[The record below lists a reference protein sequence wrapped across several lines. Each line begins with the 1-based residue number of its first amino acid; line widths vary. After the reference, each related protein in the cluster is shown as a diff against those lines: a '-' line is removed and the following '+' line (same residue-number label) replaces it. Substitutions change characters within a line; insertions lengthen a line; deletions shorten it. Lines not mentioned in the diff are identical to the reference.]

1 MISQIE
7 ALEKLR
13 SERDQM
19 ATQLSKLQAQLTQ
32 GNEQYL
38 KVQGAIE
45 VLEQLTQQQEEETP
59 EEE

>member
-45 VLEQLTQQQEEETP
+45 VLEQLTQQEEETP